1 MNIIRLNRQQRGVNR
16 LLLLVQAIINHVG
29 VGFEMSRDIMVEQTR
44 NQKTFGWHCRFL
56 QRMLCCLVKR
66 ENYHDTITD
75 EEFSPPSVMG
85 NGESRH
91 RGP

>member
-44 NQKTFGWHCRFL
+44 NQKTFG
-56 QRMLCCLVKR
+56 
-66 ENYHDTITD
+66 
-75 EEFSPPSVMG
+75 
-85 NGESRH
+85 
-91 RGP
+91 